1 MPDIPDEAVE
11 AACEAYENDDRD
23 YVAWSMYDETTKQE
37 CRVDMERAL
46 AAAYPLL
53 DEELERRQEDVS
65 ELSAICERYYAE
77 NARLRAQV
85 EAVRAIH
92 QPRDEPN
99 SITGDLGCRMC
110 WVRYPCPTIAALSDE
125 GKP

>member
-46 AAAYPLL
+46 AAAYPDLL
-53 DEELERRQEDVS
+53 
-65 ELSAICERYYAE
+65 AE

-99 SITGDLGCRMC
+99 SISRDLGCRMC